1 MNQQLMRIDPAA
13 LSRALIGFD
22 TMFDQLERRFSTQ
35 VNNNYPPHT
44 VIKIGDSDYEIQ
56 VAVSGFEKDEIT
68 VEVDQDQ
75 LVIRGERKKEDDIDV
90 EYLHRGLATR
100 DFVKSLTLAEHMEVG
115 EAKIKNGILTV
126 QIKRIIPESLKP
138 RQIRVIGE

>member
-35 VNNNYPPHT
+35 VNNNYPPHN

-56 VAVSGFEKDEIT
+56 VAVSGFEKDEIV

-75 LVIRGERKKEDDIDV
+75 LVIRGERKKEDDVDV